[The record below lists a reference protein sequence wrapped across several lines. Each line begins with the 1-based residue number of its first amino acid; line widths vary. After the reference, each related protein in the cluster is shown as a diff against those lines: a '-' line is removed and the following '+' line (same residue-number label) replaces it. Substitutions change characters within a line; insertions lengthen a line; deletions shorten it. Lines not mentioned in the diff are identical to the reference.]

1 MFDFQKHRNFT
12 KSYRMIIRIII
23 YGIVTI
29 ALVMLI
35 RYQQERNEV
44 QFQSPPTIHEIQFED
59 SLFLMEEPL
68 E

>member
-1 MFDFQKHRNFT
+1 
-12 KSYRMIIRIII
+12 MIIRIII